1 VLASKIRRARLVVMP
16 GGHGLFLEHAD
27 VFNRAV
33 LRFLKSV
40 RSK

>member
-1 VLASKIRRARLVVMP
+1 VVLP
-16 GGHGLFLEHAD
+16 GGHGFFLEQAD
-27 VFNRAV
+27 AFNRAV